1 MPLQVP
7 SAREFFYLRTF
18 TLQDFLL
25 PEARIPRNR
34 KTSTRL
40 FENPHGH
47 HALAC
52 LY

>member
-1 MPLQVP
+1 MLLPAP
-7 SAREFFYLRTF
+7 AAREFFYLLTF
-18 TLQDFLL
+18 AILDFLSD
-25 PEARIPRNR
+25 ARIPRNR

-47 HALAC
+47 HTLAC